1 MRMLAIIAT
10 GLVLSVSGCSESS
23 VSETPTTDT
32 QAAPQSSQ
40 ASESEGETRDDFS
53 VFPEPVEADVQP
65 VSAARCPNVD
75 LNALGPVGLTPKTAW
90 HGSIENPPGEIAVK
104 ITRCQFN
111 YEFDAGDAVRCDV
124 RLYSQDYTM
133 PSVEIVESLST
144 PAGATMV
151 SEGRNT
157 GWYLPGGQLGLM
169 RQDVIQSI
177 SGVVNEVIAL
187 TSTCEDRVS
196 GANVEVPDALATKF
210 DDEVP
215 RALLLGMLKD

>member
-1 MRMLAIIAT
+1 
-10 GLVLSVSGCSESS
+10 
-23 VSETPTTDT
+23 
-32 QAAPQSSQ
+32 
-40 ASESEGETRDDFS
+40 
-53 VFPEPVEADVQP
+53 
-65 VSAARCPNVD
+65 
-75 LNALGPVGLTPKTAW
+75 
-90 HGSIENPPGEIAVK
+90 
-104 ITRCQFN
+104 
-111 YEFDAGDAVRCDV
+111 
-124 RLYSQDYTM
+124 M